1 MARPTKYTPE
11 LVERALEYIENYQE
25 YGDAIPSIAGMAC
38 ELKVAETTLYDWAK
52 KEDNEFSN
60 ILAQCKINQQRVL
73 LNGGLSGDMNSN
85 IVKLVLGKHGFHD
98 KQDTNQTNVELT
110 HEQWLDSLKDE

>member
-11 LVERALEYIENYQE
+11 IIVQALEYIENYKD
-25 YGDAIPSIAGMAC
+25 YGDVIPSIAGMAC

-52 KEDNEFSN
+52 QEENQFSN
-60 ILAQCKINQQRVL
+60 ILAQCKISQQRVL
-73 LNGGLSGDMNSN
+73 LNGGLGGEMNSN

-98 KQDTNQTNVELT
+98 KQDTTQTNIELT
-110 HEQWLDSLKDE
+110 HEQWLESLNE